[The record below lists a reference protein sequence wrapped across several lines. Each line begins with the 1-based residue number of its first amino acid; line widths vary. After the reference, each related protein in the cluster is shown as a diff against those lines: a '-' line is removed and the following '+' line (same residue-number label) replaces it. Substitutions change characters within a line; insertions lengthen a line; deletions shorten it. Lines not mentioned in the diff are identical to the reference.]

1 MKNSSAYKYSLAVST
16 WGEEEKIAMRQV
28 IEEDSYT
35 MGKRVKQYEK
45 MYSEYLDSKYSVM
58 VNSGSSANLLMI
70 ASLFFT
76 ENPKYKLKKDDEVI
90 VPAVSWGT
98 TYFPLQQYGL
108 KVKFVDIDLKTLN
121 INLEQLKTAVT
132 NKTRAI
138 LLVNL
143 LGNPNNF
150 KEIEKIIKGREII
163 ILEDNCE
170 SLGAKFSNKLTGTFG
185 LMGTFSSF
193 FSHHISTMEG
203 GLITTND
210 REIYEILLS
219 LRAHGWTRDL
229 NKNNLL
235 TAPKDN
241 KFDDNYNFIL
251 PGYNLRPLE
260 IEAAAGIEQLKKL
273 DKMIIARRKN
283 AEIFK
288 NALKKQTKL
297 LIQNEIGESSWFGF
311 SLIIDPNY
319 GKNRRELTEALDDI
333 GIEYRPIVAGNFLNK
348 DAVKFFNYE
357 VHEQLINAEYIDK
370 NGLFIGNSHFDLS
383 EMISALSKI
392 NF

>member
-1 MKNSSAYKYSLAVST
+1 MKNSSEYKHCLAIST
-16 WGEEEKIAMRQV
+16 WGKEEKIAMQKV
-28 IEEDSYT
+28 IEEDSFT
-35 MGKRVKQYEK
+35 MGKRVKEYEN
-45 MYSEYLDSKYSVM
+45 MFSEYLNSKYSVM

-76 ENPKYKLKKDDEVI
+76 KNPKYKLKKGDEVI

-108 KVKFVDIDLKTLN
+108 KVKFVDINLKTLN
-121 INLEQLKTAVT
+121 LDLDKLKKAVT
-132 NKTRAI
+132 DKTRVI
-138 LLVNL
+138 LAVNL
-143 LGNPNNF
+143 LGNPNDF
-150 KEIEKIIKGREII
+150 REISNIVKSRNII

-170 SLGAKFSNKLTGTFG
+170 SLSAKFDNKLTGTFG

-203 GLITTND
+203 GLITTNE

-219 LRAHGWTRDL
+219 LRAHGWTRELPKD
-229 NKNNLL
+229 NLL
-235 TAPKDN
+235 TEGKEN

-251 PGYNLRPLE
+251 PGYNVRPLE

-273 DKMIIARRKN
+273 DKMITARRKN

-288 NALKKQTKL
+288 EALNKQNN
-297 LIQNEIGESSWFGF
+297 LIIQEEIGESSWFGF
-311 SLIIDPNY
+311 SLVINPDC
-319 GKNRRELTEALDDI
+319 GKKRKELTKALDQI
-333 GIEYRPIVAGNFLNK
+333 GIEYRPIVAGNFVNK
-348 DAVKFFNYE
+348 SAVKFFDYE
-357 VHEQLINAEYIDK
+357 IHEELNNADYIDN

-383 EMISALSKI
+383 DMVGDLSKI